1 MFPRYLFVAVDPDVQ
16 AWRAIRSTIGV
27 ADLVS
32 FGDRPAT
39 VPQEIIDEILARQD
53 EQGLVRT
60 MDVAGFQRGD
70 AVQLVDGPL
79 ADLSGLFE
87 CPNDDDRV
95 TVLLAIMGRP
105 VRVRVSREA
114 VSGCA

>member
-60 MDVAGFQRGD
+60 MDVAGSNGGCRTIG
-70 AVQLVDGPL
+70 
-79 ADLSGLFE
+79 
-87 CPNDDDRV
+87 
-95 TVLLAIMGRP
+95 GRAARRP
-105 VRVRVSREA
+105 ERLVRVPE
-114 VSGCA
+114 